1 LAFVERLEPSPA
13 MFEEWTKVSSAP
25 GREMKPASAL
35 KNVPALRHCSRF
47 VLRRVNEFDAR
58 SCD

>member
-1 LAFVERLEPSPA
+1 LEPSPA
-13 MFEEWTKVSSAP
+13 TFEEWTKVSSAP